1 MKAPQQKP
9 TWLANVMNAVFGR
22 TDTKAGDGVKKYSG
36 SFTPVAGAKPKDAG
50 TPYPNPKPSLMQRL
64 LAPWQ
69 QGGGERQMDVTLYP
83 ASSPTAATLPK
94 VGEALREPMKLDSD
108 ITPQRVQQFLLS
120 RFNPIKGLSPR
131 LMTSYLEDWDYGF
144 LRQMALVWNKIKERD
159 DQVAAVTE
167 SREVKPA
174 DMTWEITPD
183 DESEEAALHKKA
195 LEEFY
200 RGLSVTHALDQNQR
214 GGVQL
219 LLKMM
224 MKAVGDKFAPF
235 EIVWRPQP
243 DALTAELRYVPLW
256 FFENRTGQL
265 RFLPFEL
272 AIQGVPLEPGGWMI
286 HTGKGLFAATSI
298 VYLYKQMGLKTW
310 VTYQEK
316 FGIPFLHAKT
326 NADYNSDEWNGLLTA
341 IQNFSSD
348 GGLVTKMQTE
358 LEAFSPGAAGTMP
371 HEPFCDRMDRA
382 IAHIW
387 RGGDLST
394 MSKGGGASSS
404 GHGGVGSLP
413 QMENESALAKT
424 DAEML
429 SETCQFYLDRWVI
442 QYRFGEDAVPKAKF
456 VLQPPQQI
464 DTTREIAVDQFLLS
478 AGVPLAVSDLIER
491 YGRNM
496 PDEGDALA
504 HAPAGRSF
512 GAPGAGGEDGTPPD
526 GLGNIA
532 PNAPGMRRFT
542 KTAGAL
548 QAAAL
553 AKAMAPLRAKLKE
566 AAGIEDPAER
576 RIALENIRKT
586 LPSYIGRGV
595 SHELVTVIADSLATA
610 TVIGATDGAEHT
622 GHLHQRPRFPVN
634 GTATHHK

>member
-1 MKAPQQKP
+1 MKPVAKNPSAM
-9 TWLANVMNAVFGR
+9 ANVLAFLG
-22 TDTKAGDGVKKYSG
+22 DTLSRAGDGVKRYSG
-36 SFTPVAGAKPKDAG
+36 AFTPVAGAKPPPAQPA
-50 TPYPNPKPSLMQRL
+50 TKPGMIARL

-69 QGGGERQMDVTLYP
+69 QGGGERQMDTTLYP
-83 ASSPTAATLPK
+83 VSSPTAASLPP
-94 VGEALREPMKLDSD
+94 VGESYREPMKLESD

-131 LMTSYLEDWDYGF
+131 LMSSYLENWDYGF

-174 DMTWEITPD
+174 DMAWEIATS

-195 LEEFY
+195 LEDFY
-200 RGLSVTHALDQNQR
+200 RGLTVSHALDQNQR
-214 GGVQL
+214 GSVQL

-224 MKAVGDKFAPF
+224 MKAVGDKFAAF
-235 EIVWRPQP
+235 EIVWRPEP

-272 AIQGVPLEPGGWMI
+272 AIQGVPLEPGGWMV

-298 VYLYKQMGLKTW
+298 IYLYKQMGLKTW
-310 VTYQEK
+310 VTFQEK

-326 NADYNSDEWNGLLTA
+326 NADYNSEEWNGLLEA

-358 LEAFSPGAAGTMP
+358 IGAMTAGASGTMP

-382 IAHIW
+382 IARIW
-387 RGGDLST
+387 RGGDLSS
-394 MSKGGGASSS
+394 MSKGGGGGASSQ
-404 GHGGVGSLP
+404 GGGVGSLP

-429 SETCQFYLDRWVI
+429 SESCQFYLDRWVI
-442 QYRFGEDAVPKAKF
+442 QYRFGADVAPKAKF

-478 AGVPLAVSDLIER
+478 AGVPLAISDLVER

-496 PDEGDALA
+496 PDEGDVLA
-504 HAPAGRSF
+504 HAPAARSSF
-512 GAPGAGGEDGTPPD
+512 GGGGANDGAPTD

-542 KTAGAL
+542 RAAGQL
-548 QAAAL
+548 QAQAL
-553 AKAMAPLRAKLKE
+553 AKALAPLRARLKE
-566 AAGIEDPAER
+566 VAAIEDPAR
-576 RIALENIRKT
+576 RAVELESVRKS
-586 LPSYIGRGV
+586 LPGYVGKAV
-595 SHELVTVIADSLATA
+595 SHELVTVISDSLSTA
-610 TVIGATDGAEHT
+610 AVIGATDASEHT
-622 GHLHQRPRFPVN
+622 GHIHHRQRFPLN
-634 GTATHHK
+634 GRATHHQ